1 MNWGGHQVTSI
12 LDYTDKN
19 VQERYHIPHSN
30 VLQFLLDDGSKIS
43 MRPSGTEPK
52 LKFYVSVCTNSSN
65 VFEGYKETLEKTAL
79 LRKEILHF
87 VDKVN

>member
-1 MNWGGHQVTSI
+1 
-12 LDYTDKN
+12 
-19 VQERYHIPHSN
+19 
-30 VLQFLLDDGSKIS
+30 

-52 LKFYVSVCTNSSN
+52 LKFYVSVCTNNPN
-65 VFEGYKETLEKTAL
+65 VFEGYKKTLEKITM